1 MRIPKRTGQ
10 QDALALGLEVHRVRG
25 QLSYRAAAR
34 RVGVSP
40 MALWKVEHGRSV
52 RTATLLRVLRWLGLW
67 PKRGRGRSTRR
78 RRRRSAYSRERH
90 ALGSPPPKSGTRA
103 RVAPSRE

>member
-1 MRIPKRTGQ
+1 MGIPKRTGQ

-25 QLSYRAAAR
+25 QLSYRVAAR
-34 RVGVSP
+34 QIGVSP

-67 PKRGRGRSTRR
+67 PRRGRGGSRR
-78 RRRRSAYSRERH
+78 KRRSAYSRERH
-90 ALGSPPPKSGTRA
+90 APGSRPPKDG
-103 RVAPSRE
+103 P